1 MSHKPLLIIIVV
13 LSIMVTNLIIAVGH
27 KPSFNQKT
35 AQGSN
40 IIAPIKLNKN

>member
-27 KPSFNQKT
+27 KPPFNQKT
-35 AQGSN
+35 ARGSN
-40 IIAPIKLNKN
+40 IITPIK